1 MLAPPFL
8 LKEKHLCFLSLVHL
22 GLKCGNLTNRV
33 RTSQDVNLY
42 RRMSL
47 RLEIITMFSWAAL
60 EPDDDTLMAVPLQ
73 THHHGHPVVM
83 EMIFLPETVE
93 IRQQF
98 VGSSLNLKNTR
109 FI

>member
-1 MLAPPFL
+1 M
-8 LKEKHLCFLSLVHL
+8 
-22 GLKCGNLTNRV
+22 KCGNLTNRV

-73 THHHGHPVVM
+73 THHRSHPVVM

-98 VGSSLNLKNTR
+98 VGSSLNLKTKHVSFKSIQNKK
-109 FI
+109 